1 MRIIE
6 AVEAGAR
13 TFTDIV
19 EATGLTRPTAH
30 RILKALET
38 HGLVMLRDGYR
49 LGPRALTLAIA
60 ATRDLPLRDLAHPA
74 LERLARTTGE
84 SAQLYVRVTD
94 RRLCVDAVE
103 SDSEL
108 RTIVEIGSEL
118 PLTAGSAGKVFLAF
132 GPVAPRDRLVAEA
145 EKLTARTPVGTDLTR
160 QLAAV
165 RRTGYATSAGERQ
178 PGVGSVSAPV
188 LGPLEE
194 PLAVVSV
201 SGPLTRMG
209 GSGARRHAPAVI
221 AAAHEIERTLG
232 VERG

>member
-1 MRIIE
+1 
-6 AVEAGAR
+6 A
-13 TFTDIV
+13 
-19 EATGLTRPTAH
+19 
-30 RILKALET
+30 
-38 HGLVMLRDGYR
+38 
-49 LGPRALTLAIA
+49 
-60 ATRDLPLRDLAHPA
+60 
-74 LERLARTTGE
+74 TGE
-84 SAQLYVRVTD
+84 SAQLFVRDAD

-132 GPVAPRDRLVAEA
+132 GPVSMRDRLVVGAV
-145 EKLTARTPVGTDLTR
+145 KLTSRTPAGDDLTR

-165 RRTGYATSAGERQ
+165 RRAGFAASAGERQ

-209 GSGARRHAPAVI
+209 GSGTRRQA
-221 AAAHEIERTLG
+221 
-232 VERG
+232 